1 MDLRRKRFT
10 KEVGGRD
17 LILEVS
23 DLASQTNASVIATYG
38 NTTVLATVV
47 MDRED
52 QESDYFPLR
61 VDYEEKFYAAG
72 KILGSRYMRREGR
85 PSDDAVLSGRI
96 VDRVIRPLFDQR
108 IRRGVQVVATILSY
122 DGENDPDFVALMA
135 ASSAIAISDIPW
147 GGPVAGIRVAKTD
160 KFIASPTNT
169 DMGEMAKGKFDAFIA
184 GTSEKINM
192 IEMNGYEVSEE
203 DTAKA
208 CEIALVEIKKL
219 VDFQNELVR
228 ELGKAKVEINIP
240 EAPKAL
246 VDEVKNFLTDK
257 LEEAVYTKDKRD
269 KKETERLQYELKKS
283 LIDHLQSKEFSKEDI
298 AYIPNILEEEMSA
311 LIKRNILEQDRRPDG
326 RRLDE
331 VRDLYA
337 EVGTFPRM
345 HGSAIFVRGDTQ
357 ALAITTLGGPGDEQL
372 VDSVEFSGGR
382 RFLLHYNF
390 PPYSVGEARASRGPG
405 RRDIGHGALARK
417 AIEPLMPAKDEF
429 PYTVRVVSEI
439 LSSNGSSSMATVS
452 ATSMSLMDAGV
463 PLKAPVAGIAMGMV
477 LDQAGKYKILTD
489 IQGPEDYYGGM
500 DFKVAG
506 TKDGINAVQLDVK
519 MDGLTLGMIRETLSE
534 ATKARL
540 HILQT
545 TNAVIDKSRSELSP
559 YAPRILITHISP
571 ERIGELIGPGGKVIN
586 GMIKDTGV
594 DSIDIDDDG
603 TVMVTTPDAK
613 KAEDAIS
620 RINTMMKE
628 YEIGETVE
636 GNIIKLLD
644 FGAIVDLGGGK
655 DGMVHISEFKDAFV
669 KDIKEVAKEGDHVKA
684 KVISVENGRI
694 GLSVKRVKVE

>member
-1 MDLRRKRFT
+1 MDLGRKRFT
-10 KEVGGRD
+10 KEIGGRD
-17 LILEVS
+17 LILEGS
-23 DLASQTNASVIATYG
+23 NLASQTNASVIATYG
-38 NTTVLATVV
+38 QTTVLATVV
-47 MDRED
+47 MDKED
-52 QESDYFPLR
+52 QDSDYFPLR

-85 PSDDAVLSGRI
+85 PSDDAVLSGRV
-96 VDRVIRPLFDQR
+96 VDRVIRPLFDQH
-108 IRRGVQVVATILSY
+108 IRKGVQVVVTVLSY

-135 ASSAIAISDIPW
+135 ASSALAISDIPW
-147 GGPVAGIRVAKTD
+147 GGPVAGLRVAKTD
-160 KFIASPTNT
+160 KFIVSPTNS
-169 DMGEMAKGKFDAFIA
+169 DVGEVAKGKFDAFIA
-184 GTSEKINM
+184 GTAERINM
-192 IEMNGYEVSEE
+192 IELGGYEITEE
-203 DTAKA
+203 DVAKA
-208 CEIALVEIKKL
+208 CELALVEIKEL

-228 ELGKAKVEINIP
+228 DLGEKKVTLDIP
-240 EAPKAL
+240 EAPENL
-246 VDEVKNFLTDK
+246 VNEVRNFLGGK
-257 LEEAVYTKDKRD
+257 LEEAIYTTE
-269 KKETERLQYELKKS
+269 KKKAEELQHALKQS
-283 LIDHLQSKEFSKEDI
+283 LIEHLQSKGFSEEDLVH
-298 AYIPNILEEEMSA
+298 IPNILEEETDV

-326 RRLDE
+326 RGLDE

-337 EVGTFPRM
+337 ETGTLPRM

-372 VDSVEFSGGR
+372 VENVEFSGKR

-390 PPYSVGEARASRGPG
+390 PPYSVGEAKASRGPG
-405 RRDIGHGALARK
+405 RRDIGHGVLAHKAL
-417 AIEPLMPAKDEF
+417 EPLMPKKDEF

-452 ATSMSLMDAGV
+452 ASSMSLMDAGV
-463 PLKAPVAGIAMGMV
+463 PLKAPVAGIAMGLV
-477 LDQAGKYKILTD
+477 LDESGKYKILTD
-489 IQGPEDYYGGM
+489 IQGPEDHYGGM

-519 MDGLTLGMIRETLSE
+519 VDGLTLEMIRETLSK

-540 HILQT
+540 HILQV
-545 TNAVIDKSRSELSP
+545 TNAVIDKPRSDLSP
-559 YAPRILITHISP
+559 YAPRILVTKISP
-571 ERIGELIGPGGKVIN
+571 DRIGELIGPGGKVIN
-586 GMIKDTGV
+586 GLIEETGV

-613 KAEDAIS
+613 KAEIAIA
-620 RINTMMKE
+620 RINAMMRE
-628 YEIGETVE
+628 YAVGEMVE
-636 GNIIKLLD
+636 GDIIKLLD

-694 GLSVKRVKVE
+694 GLSVKRVKE

>member
-1 MDLRRKRFT
+1 MDLGRKRFT
-10 KEVGGRD
+10 KEIGGRD

-23 DLASQTNASVIATYG
+23 NLASQTNASVIATYG
-38 NTTVLATVV
+38 QTTVLATVV
-47 MDRED
+47 MDKED
-52 QESDYFPLR
+52 QDSDYFPLR

-85 PSDDAVLSGRI
+85 PSDDAVLSGRV
-96 VDRVIRPLFDQR
+96 VDRVIRPLFDQH
-108 IRRGVQVVATILSY
+108 IRKGVQVVVTVLSY

-135 ASSAIAISDIPW
+135 ASSALAISDIPW
-147 GGPVAGIRVAKTD
+147 GGPVAGLRVAKTD
-160 KFIASPTNT
+160 KFIVSPTNS
-169 DMGEMAKGKFDAFIA
+169 DVGEVAKGKFDAFIA
-184 GTSEKINM
+184 GTAERINM
-192 IEMNGYEVSEE
+192 IELGGYEITEE
-203 DTAKA
+203 DVAKA
-208 CEIALVEIKKL
+208 CELALVEIKEL

-228 ELGKAKVEINIP
+228 DLGEKKVTLDIP
-240 EAPKAL
+240 EAPENL
-246 VDEVKNFLTDK
+246 VNEVRNFLGGK
-257 LEEAVYTKDKRD
+257 LEEAIYTTE
-269 KKETERLQYELKKS
+269 KKKAEELQHALKQS
-283 LIDHLQSKEFSKEDI
+283 LIEHLQSKGFSEEDLVH
-298 AYIPNILEEEMSA
+298 IPNILEEETDV

-326 RRLDE
+326 RGLDE

-337 EVGTFPRM
+337 ETGTLPRM

-372 VDSVEFSGGR
+372 VENVEFSGKR

-390 PPYSVGEARASRGPG
+390 PPYSVGEAKASRGPG
-405 RRDIGHGALARK
+405 RRDIGHGVLAHKAL
-417 AIEPLMPAKDEF
+417 EPLMPKKDEF

-452 ATSMSLMDAGV
+452 ASSMSLMDAGV
-463 PLKAPVAGIAMGMV
+463 PLKAPVAGIAMGLV
-477 LDQAGKYKILTD
+477 LDESGKYKILTD
-489 IQGPEDYYGGM
+489 IQGPEDHYGGM

-519 MDGLTLGMIRETLSE
+519 VDGLTLEMIRETLSK

-540 HILQT
+540 HILQV
-545 TNAVIDKSRSELSP
+545 TNAVIDKPRSDLSP
-559 YAPRILITHISP
+559 YAPRILVTKISP
-571 ERIGELIGPGGKVIN
+571 DRIGELIGPGGKVIN
-586 GMIKDTGV
+586 GLIEETGV

-613 KAEDAIS
+613 KAEIAIA
-620 RINTMMKE
+620 RINAMMRE
-628 YEIGETVE
+628 YAVGEMVE
-636 GNIIKLLD
+636 GDIIKLLD

-694 GLSVKRVKVE
+694 GLSVKRVKE

>member
-1 MDLRRKRFT
+1 MDLGRKRFT
-10 KEVGGRD
+10 KAVGGRD

-23 DLASQTNASVIATYG
+23 NLASQTNASVIATYG
-38 NTTVLATVV
+38 QTTVLATVV

-52 QESDYFPLR
+52 QPSDYFPLR

-85 PSDDAVLSGRI
+85 PSDDAVLSGRV

-108 IRRGVQVVATILSY
+108 IRRGVQLVVTTLSY

-135 ASSAIAISDIPW
+135 ASSALAISDIPW
-147 GGPVAGIRVAKTD
+147 GGPVAGLRIAKAD
-160 KFIASPTNT
+160 KFIVSPTNSEV
-169 DMGEMAKGKFDAFIA
+169 GEITKGKFDAFIA
-184 GTSEKINM
+184 GTSERINM
-192 IEMNGYEVSEE
+192 IEFGGYEVSEE

-208 CEIALVEIKKL
+208 CELALGEIKEL
-219 VDFQNELVR
+219 VDFQKELVSHV
-228 ELGKAKVEINIP
+228 GKKKVVIEIPQAP
-240 EAPKAL
+240 EAL
-246 VDEVKNFLTDK
+246 VSEVKSFLADK
-257 LEEAVYTKDKRD
+257 HEASIYTPD
-269 KKETERLQYELKKS
+269 KKETERLQYELKQS
-283 LIDHLQSKEFSKEDI
+283 LIEHLQSKGFSETELMHV
-298 AYIPNILEEEMSA
+298 PNTLEEETDT
-311 LIKRNILEQDRRPDG
+311 LIKRNILENDKRPDG
-326 RRLDE
+326 RALDE
-331 VRDLYA
+331 VRALYA
-337 EVGTFPRM
+337 EAGVFPRM

-357 ALAITTLGGPGDEQL
+357 ALAVTTLGGPGDEQL
-372 VDSVEFSGGR
+372 VENIEFSGGR

-390 PPYSVGEARASRGPG
+390 PPYSVGEAKSFRGPG
-405 RRDIGHGALARK
+405 RRDIGHGALALK
-417 AIEPLMPAKDEF
+417 AIEPLMPKKDEF

-452 ATSMSLMDAGV
+452 ASSMSLMDAGV
-463 PLKAPVAGIAMGMV
+463 PLKSAVAGIAMGLV
-477 LDQAGKYKILTD
+477 LDETGKYKILTD
-489 IQGPEDYYGGM
+489 IQGPEDHYGGM

-519 MDGLTLGMIRETLSE
+519 VDGLTLTMIREILSR
-534 ATKARL
+534 ATTARL
-540 HILQT
+540 HVLET
-545 TNAVIDKSRSELSP
+545 TNAVIDKPRSDLSQ
-559 YAPRILITHISP
+559 YAPRILITKISP
-571 ERIGELIGPGGKVIN
+571 DRIGELIGPGGKVIN
-586 GMIKDTGV
+586 GLIEETGV

-613 KAEDAIS
+613 KAETAIA
-620 RINTMMKE
+620 RINSMMKE

-694 GLSVKRVKVE
+694 GLSVKRIKE